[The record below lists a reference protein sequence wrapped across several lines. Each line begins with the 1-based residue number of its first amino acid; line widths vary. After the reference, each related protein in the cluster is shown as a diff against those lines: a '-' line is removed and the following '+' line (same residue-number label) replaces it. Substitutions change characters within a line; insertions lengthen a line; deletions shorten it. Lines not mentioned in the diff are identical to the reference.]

1 MEQSKRASFMESLA
15 NTFSGFLLSIVVG
28 YFVFPMFGMPQSLSS
43 SFWITVV
50 FTVVSIGRNYV
61 VRRVFNFLHV
71 KDRNEETMV

>member
-1 MEQSKRASFMESLA
+1 MEQSKRASLLESLA
-15 NTFSGFLLSIVVG
+15 NTFSGFLLSIAVG

-71 KDRNEETMV
+71 KDQYEKIVV

>member
-28 YFVFPMFGMPQSLSS
+28 YFVFPLFGMPQSLAS

-50 FTVVSIGRNYV
+50 FTVVSIGRNYI

-71 KDRNEETMV
+71 RKLE